1 MNPTCSSFF
10 KLGLSLGEQL
20 GFFRR
25 FFASDGDSQ
34 LGQWI
39 ATSVVN
45 EQSLQKV
52 VSIWV
57 VSSHKHNVLDV
68 LMLPAATIYHWHEK
82 TLKNMEKGG
91 RSMNI

>member
-10 KLGLSLGEQL
+10 KLGLSFLGEQL
-20 GFFRR
+20 GFFSLFRQLLWPLCHR

-52 VSIWV
+52 VSI
-57 VSSHKHNVLDV
+57 
-68 LMLPAATIYHWHEK
+68 
-82 TLKNMEKGG
+82 
-91 RSMNI
+91 